1 MRTFDDLLDEVGD
14 EFEGLNEGILKTG
27 AIALSGNKSRQAGIR
42 AERAYNQARS
52 KLKSGNKN
60 ETIEDKLERVQEV
73 MDGILVGLIAAR
85 YQLGHSTALNVA
97 GHLIGARNK
106 KR

>member
-1 MRTFDDLLDEVGD
+1 MRTFDDLSDEVGD

-27 AIALSGNKSRQAGIR
+27 AIALSGNKSRRAGIR
-42 AERAYNQARS
+42 AERAYNQART
-52 KLKSGNKN
+52 KLKSGNKD
-60 ETIEDKLERVQEV
+60 ETIEEKLERVQEV

-85 YQLGHSTALNVA
+85 YQLGYSTALNVA

>member
-1 MRTFDDLLDEVGD
+1 
-14 EFEGLNEGILKTG
+14 
-27 AIALSGNKSRQAGIR
+27 
-42 AERAYNQARS
+42 
-52 KLKSGNKN
+52 
-60 ETIEDKLERVQEV
+60 